1 MCTRMRSPSLL
12 FILYCKNLLLIKY
25 FICTNMQ
32 TPGSVLASSEFMK
45 NNQSIKTKKTIIYC
59 LDMNTAD
66 PFADTDPED
75 MAVDAVQ
82 KQLDGTRPG

>member
-1 MCTRMRSPSLL
+1 
-12 FILYCKNLLLIKY
+12 
-25 FICTNMQ
+25 MQ
-32 TPGSVLASSEFMK
+32 TLGSVLASSEFMK

>member
-1 MCTRMRSPSLL
+1 
-12 FILYCKNLLLIKY
+12 
-25 FICTNMQ
+25 MQ
-32 TPGSVLASSEFMK
+32 TTRTLISFSEFVI
-45 NNQSIKTKKTIIYC
+45 NNQSIKTKKTINSC

-82 KQLDGTRPG
+82 RQLDAVRVSSISLPTSSTLVPA